1 MDQILRRTGKLTLA
15 AASMLL
21 IGAGVSG
28 TASAADLGKG
38 GCCGDL
44 EERVAELEATTA
56 RKGNRVVSLEISG
69 QVNKALLFWDDGV
82 DSDAYVVDP
91 DSDGSRF
98 RFTGKAQ
105 LKPGWTAGYTMELNV
120 VDAASNRVFNDDNGD
135 DPADNLSIRRNFLYI
150 ESDRLGRLSL
160 GQENQATDGINEIG
174 VVTTYSTVSKTHY
187 AGAFEL
193 RDSSADT
200 FSGVLWQDIL
210 GAVGGGQED
219 IVKYD
224 TPSIYGFI
232 LSASWGDNDIY
243 DVALRFQKE
252 WNSVKIAAGIGY
264 LKDDRDD
271 SLTIVDDQLSGSIS
285 AQHIPSGLFLTFAAA
300 SRDQRGTDEDATNL
314 YIQGGISRKWL
325 PYGTT
330 TFWADYAKFEGFS
343 EGLELDAIPGRRI
356 GGDVITSSEADV
368 WGFGVVQ
375 SFDSAALNVY
385 ALAQFFDA
393 DVSVDGGALDTE
405 DHFAVVI
412 GSHIKF

>member
-1 MDQILRRTGKLTLA
+1 
-15 AASMLL
+15 
-21 IGAGVSG
+21 
-28 TASAADLGKG
+28 
-38 GCCGDL
+38 
-44 EERVAELEATTA
+44 
-56 RKGNRVVSLEISG
+56 
-69 QVNKALLFWDDGV
+69 
-82 DSDAYVVDP
+82 
-91 DSDGSRF
+91 
-98 RFTGKAQ
+98 
-105 LKPGWTAGYTMELNV
+105 
-120 VDAASNRVFNDDNGD
+120 
-135 DPADNLSIRRNFLYI
+135 LSI
-150 ESDRLGRLSL
+150 

-193 RDSSADT
+193 RDDSAT
-200 FSGVLWQDIL
+200 RFSGVLWQDIL
-210 GAVGGGQED
+210 GAIGGTQED

-271 SLTIVDDQLSGSIS
+271 VDTIVDSQVSGSIS

-300 SRDQRGTDEDATNL
+300 SRDQRDTDEDATNL

-330 TFWADYAKFEGFS
+330 TFWADYAQFEGFS
-343 EGLELDAIPGRRI
+343 EGLAST
-356 GGDVITSSEADV
+356 GGVGDPIALSSSEASV
-368 WGFGVVQ
+368 WGFGVAQ

-385 ALAQFFDA
+385 ALAQFFEA
-393 DVSVDGGALDTE
+393 DLESGGVALDTE
-405 DHFAVVI
+405 DHFAVVV
-412 GSHIKF
+412 GTHIKF

>member
-1 MDQILRRTGKLTLA
+1 MGEILKRTSILSLA
-15 AASMLL
+15 AASALL
-21 IGAGVSG
+21 IGAGLSG
-28 TASAADLGKG
+28 AASAADLKGG

-56 RKGNRVVSLEISG
+56 RKGNRVVSLQIYG
-69 QVNKALLFWDDGV
+69 QVNKALLIWDDGA
-82 DSDAYVVDP
+82 DSDAFVVDP
-91 DSDGSRF
+91 DSDGGRLG
-98 RFTGKAQ
+98 FTGKAQ
-105 LKPGWTAGYTMELNV
+105 LKPGWTSGYTLELNI
-120 VDAASNRVFNDDNGD
+120 VDAASNRVNNLSGNGD
-135 DPADNLSIRRNFLYI
+135 DPADNLSIRRNFLYV

-187 AGAFEL
+187 AGNFGVRGTDGAL
-193 RDSSADT
+193 T
-200 FSGVLWQDIL
+200 GVLWQDIL

-243 DVALRFQKE
+243 DVGLRFQKE

-264 LKDDRDD
+264 LKDDRESGTLVD
-271 SLTIVDDQLSGSIS
+271 SQVSGSIS

-300 SRDQRGTDEDATNL
+300 NRDQRFTEDDATNL

-343 EGLELDAIPGRRI
+343 ANLSG
-356 GGDVITSSEADV
+356 EADVGLVGLGDTEASV

-375 SFDSAALNVY
+375 GFDSAALNVY
-385 ALAQFFDA
+385 ALAQFFEA
-393 DVSVDGGALDTE
+393 DLDGIDTE
-405 DHFAVVI
+405 DHFAIVI

>member
-21 IGAGVSG
+21 IGAGVGG

-120 VDAASNRVFNDDNGD
+120 VDAASNRVFNGDNGD

-150 ESDRLGRLSL
+150 ESDRLGRLSI

-193 RDSSADT
+193 RDDSAT
-200 FSGVLWQDIL
+200 RFSGVLWQDIL
-210 GAVGGGQED
+210 GAIGGTQED

-271 SLTIVDDQLSGSIS
+271 VDTIVDSQVSGSIS

-300 SRDQRGTDEDATNL
+300 SRDQRDTDEDATNL

-330 TFWADYAKFEGFS
+330 TFWADYAQFEGFS
-343 EGLELDAIPGRRI
+343 EGLAST
-356 GGDVITSSEADV
+356 GGVGDPIALSSSEASV
-368 WGFGVVQ
+368 WGFGVAQ

-385 ALAQFFDA
+385 ALAQFFEA
-393 DVSVDGGALDTE
+393 DLESGGVALDTE
-405 DHFAVVI
+405 DHFAVVV
-412 GSHIKF
+412 GTHIKF